1 MRKSFDLEL
10 MSNEEMLYYPGLIQA
25 FSRFKK
31 EIKKKIIPHGKLAS
45 HSLQTNFII
54 LFKLKIF

>member
-10 MSNEEMLYYPGLIQA
+10 MSNEEMLYYPGLLIQA

-31 EIKKKIIPHGKLAS
+31 EIKKKNHPSWKTGIPFPSDQFYYII
-45 HSLQTNFII
+45 
-54 LFKLKIF
+54 

>member
-10 MSNEEMLYYPGLIQA
+10 MSNEEMLYYPGLLIQA

-31 EIKKKIIPHGKLAS
+31 EIKKKKSSLMENWHPIP
-45 HSLQTNFII
+45 FRPI
-54 LFKLKIF
+54 LLYYLS